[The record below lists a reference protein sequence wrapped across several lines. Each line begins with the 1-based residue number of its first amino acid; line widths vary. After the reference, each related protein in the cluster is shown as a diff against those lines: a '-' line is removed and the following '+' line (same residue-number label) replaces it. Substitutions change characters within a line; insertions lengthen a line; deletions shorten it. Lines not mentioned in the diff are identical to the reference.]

1 MPADPGLD
9 EPVRGPRHGP
19 SRFAALLLA
28 VLAGLSGCSS
38 SSPGA
43 DRGGSASAMPQ
54 DGRAGLRTPGAAAV
68 LSNLTELDKLGEL
81 FDAHQDVPRLILLLS
96 PT

>member
-1 MPADPGLD
+1 MPAELPLD
-9 EPVRGPRHGP
+9 GPVRGSRH
-19 SRFAALLLA
+19 RRRRLAAVLLA
-28 VLAGLSGCSS
+28 VLAGLGGCSS

-43 DRGGSASAMPQ
+43 DRGGSPSAMPE
-54 DGRAGLRTPGAAAV
+54 DERAGLRTPGAAAT
-68 LSNLTELDKLGEL
+68 LSNLTDLDKLAEV